1 MCKEEGFS
9 NRHVCQTL
17 PMVMSPLHSWFGG
30 WLAVRLVAAVYSEA
44 RTKGVS
50 HSASGLRE
58 AGHYSAN
65 IYSGPIRYTHTFQLM
80 MMIGEYEDNHFNI
93 K

>member
-1 MCKEEGFS
+1 M
-9 NRHVCQTL
+9 
-17 PMVMSPLHSWFGG
+17 
-30 WLAVRLVAAVYSEA
+30 VRLLAAVYSEA
-44 RTKGVS
+44 RTKGVMS

-65 IYSGPIRYTHTFQLM
+65 IYSGPICYTHSFKLM
-80 MMIGEYEDNHFNI
+80 MMIGEYEDNNFTL